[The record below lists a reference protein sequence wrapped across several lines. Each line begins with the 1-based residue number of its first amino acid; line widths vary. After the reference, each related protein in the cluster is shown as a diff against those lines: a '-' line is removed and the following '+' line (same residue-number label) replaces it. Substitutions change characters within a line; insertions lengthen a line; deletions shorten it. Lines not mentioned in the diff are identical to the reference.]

1 MRAIVRRRFAKSRKK
16 WIFGVAGGL
25 AEYFGVSPT
34 LVRMAFVVG
43 AAFSTIGL
51 VAYVILVVWMPKPPP
66 EDE

>member
-1 MRAIVRRRFAKSRKK
+1 MKRRFVKSRKK

-25 AEYFGVSPT
+25 AEYLGVSPT

-43 AAFSTIGL
+43 AAFSTLGL
-51 VAYVILVVWMPKPPP
+51 VAYVILVVWMPKPPA

>member
-1 MRAIVRRRFAKSRKK
+1 MKRRFVKSRKK

-25 AEYFGVSPT
+25 AEYLGVSPT

-43 AAFSTIGL
+43 AAFSTLGL

-66 EDE
+66 EGE